1 MTNLFSLIKA
11 LWSNSSAEVV
21 CDKII
26 ESSIR
31 QWANAVENYY
41 ETINKE
47 NVNTI
52 LPHTK
57 CKNLSQIQNNEMK
70 YHYGKNF
77 IKLKKD
83 LFLF

>member
-1 MTNLFSLIKA
+1 M
-11 LWSNSSAEVV
+11 

-26 ESSIR
+26 ESSIK

-41 ETINKE
+41 ETINKDS
-47 NVNTI
+47 VNTI

-57 CKNLSQIQNNEMK
+57 CKNLSQIHSNEMK

-77 IKLKKD
+77 VK
-83 LFLF
+83 

>member
-1 MTNLFSLIKA
+1 MIVFRKA

-26 ESSIR
+26 ENSIK
-31 QWANAVENYY
+31 QWANAVESYY
-41 ETINKE
+41 ETINKDFI
-47 NVNTI
+47 NTI

-57 CKNLSQIQNNEMK
+57 CKNLSHIQINELK

-77 IKLKKD
+77 VK
-83 LFLF
+83 